1 MAFHLPKEPIRNK
14 REFVLYLLAT
24 AAGVLLALSLER
36 TGEWWRDRS
45 LVREAREN
53 LMREIAGNRQQIANW
68 RKGVP
73 QIQKN
78 LEEVVVFVEE
88 SLKTG
93 RSAKTSL
100 TVNFGLLQL
109 ASAAWRAAET
119 TGALAHM
126 PYEESKLYA
135 ELYGLQEDLRRSQ
148 AVLMDEL
155 AAVMGFFATGKDPTR
170 DQRPQDLDRFG
181 DRVRT
186 LSMRVVLTDNFAK
199 GVDTQCELLQ
209 KRNEGK

>member
-1 MAFHLPKEPIRNK
+1 MAFQLPREPIRTR

-45 LVREAREN
+45 LVHEARAN
-53 LMREIAGNRQQIANW
+53 LMHEIADNRKQISEW
-68 RKGVP
+68 RQGVP

-78 LEEVVVFVEE
+78 LKEVIEFVEE

-93 RSAKTSL
+93 RSTKTSL
-100 TVNFGLLQL
+100 TVNFGQLQL
-109 ASAAWRAAET
+109 ASSAWRAAET

-126 PYEESKLYA
+126 SYEESKLFA
-135 ELYGLQEDLRRSQ
+135 ELYGLQDDLRRMQ
-148 AVLMDEL
+148 AVVMEEL
-155 AAVMGFFATGKDPTR
+155 SAVMGFFATGKDPTSG
-170 DQRPQDLDRFG
+170 QRPQDLDRLG

-186 LSMRVVLTDNFAK
+186 LSMRVALIDNFAK

-209 KRNEGK
+209 KQNEGK